1 MGQKL
6 VFTRSH
12 MFVHALVLFEP
23 SLSPFLSLSHWNL
36 SFQVS
41 TDSPSFE
48 PFPGFDKCQ
57 AKLPSVILRRLH
69 LVAYCKMQ
77 SSKTQS
83 KSNLRFTPKN
93 HRQYRK
99 KLQSFAGNAWICLD
113 DLRPK
118 FCCNMLQRHKTIHSA
133 TGDSGDHRCLN
144 QATPCAKHCSMML
157 NVLPISS
164 NHSLD
169 YMRTNE
175 DTQQKLYEAVH
186 PHTSHRIPT
195 HTHCA
200 VRSVQGTGAT
210 ERT

>member
-1 MGQKL
+1 MPGMMLQALELRRAFRAASWMLLQRDGWLGQAALRRCLCDHPMMHQWRSMEQEESGKASEAVQRTRARKFCAGVPQTYVYICTYIHIFFMLLCKCTRWDFMMGQKL
-6 VFTRSH
+6 VFTCSH

-99 KLQSFAGNAWICLD
+99 NFKAL
-113 DLRPK
+113 PE
-118 FCCNMLQRHKTIHSA
+118 MLGYA
-133 TGDSGDHRCLN
+133 
-144 QATPCAKHCSMML
+144 
-157 NVLPISS
+157 
-164 NHSLD
+164 
-169 YMRTNE
+169 
-175 DTQQKLYEAVH
+175 
-186 PHTSHRIPT
+186 
-195 HTHCA
+195 
-200 VRSVQGTGAT
+200 
-210 ERT
+210 